1 MLWRGEFE
9 MIQPNPARSELPLKL
24 WIYTNYH
31 CNLACSYC
39 VAESTPQASRRVV
52 SLDFVQRLVEE
63 AEALGFEHFYFTG
76 GEPFLLDEIYEM
88 LAYASQRAPTTVLTN
103 AMLFKGRRLE
113 QLEQIRNERLIVQV
127 SLDGS
132 RPEQHDPYRGAGS
145 WQKTVEGLR
154 RLLERGFQVRISTTE
169 TPANTGHLDEICA
182 YHLSLGIPEED
193 HFIRPLA
200 RRGFS
205 QQGMEVCKANLA
217 PELTVN
223 DRGVYWHPLSTD
235 PDMLVSEQVFPLA
248 EVVEK
253 AQAELRT
260 LLNASQAEMNT
271 FQ

>member
-1 MLWRGEFE
+1 MT
-9 MIQPNPARSELPLKL
+9 QPEPAQSELPSKL

-39 VAESTPQASRRVV
+39 VAESTPQAPRRAVG
-52 SLDFVQRLVEE
+52 LDFVQRLVDESQ
-63 AEALGFEHFYFTG
+63 ALGFEHFYFTG
-76 GEPFLLDEIYEM
+76 GEPFLLDEIYDM
-88 LAYASQRAPTTVLTN
+88 LAYASQQATTTVLTN
-103 AMLFKGRRLE
+103 AMLFNGRRMDRLSK
-113 QLEQIRNERLIVQV
+113 IHNDRLILQV

-132 RPEQHDPYRGAGS
+132 SPEQHDPYRGEGS
-145 WQKTVEGLR
+145 WQKTVAGLQTVC
-154 RLLERGFQVRISTTE
+154 ERGFQVRISTTE
-169 TPANTGHLDEICA
+169 TPANTAHLDEICA
-182 YHLSLGIPEED
+182 FHLSLGIPEED

-235 PDMLVSEQVFPLA
+235 PDMLVSEQIFPLA
-248 EVVEK
+248 EAVEK
-253 AQAELRT
+253 ARAELRS
-260 LLNASQAEMNT
+260 LLNASPAEMST